1 MAAGSLSQRGDDANR
16 TLGTWWNLVQ
26 ASGEGEAAESP
37 RGALD
42 TLISCEHAPPTQGR
56 LTFSLA
62 EELVLLMADPSVD
75 IGNRPSPVSQLG
87 ASGTLGY
94 AVSEERCLGQRHSR
108 WWGRARICQLR
119 TVQKPGT
126 PQTLG
131 FLFCLMRMV
140 FRMG

>member
-26 ASGEGEAAESP
+26 VSGEGEAAESP

-87 ASGTLGY
+87 AWGTLGPGVPWDMLY
-94 AVSEERCLGQRHSR
+94 LGRGVWVNGIAGGGEEPEFVSSGLCRSR
-108 WWGRARICQLR
+108 GPLR
-119 TVQKPGT
+119 PLVSSS
-126 PQTLG
+126 
-131 FLFCLMRMV
+131 V
-140 FRMG
+140 